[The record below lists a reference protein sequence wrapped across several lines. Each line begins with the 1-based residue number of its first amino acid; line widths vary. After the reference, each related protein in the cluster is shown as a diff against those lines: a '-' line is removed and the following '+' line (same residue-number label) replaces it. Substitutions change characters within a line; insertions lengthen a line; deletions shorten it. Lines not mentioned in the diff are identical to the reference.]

1 MTKPPQPARGGILG
15 QLYVQVLAAV
25 VAGVLIGHFFP
36 ATGKSLQPLSDWFI
50 WTVRLLLVPVV
61 FCTIVSG
68 IARME
73 NLKSAGRIGLKA
85 LIYFE
90 IVSSIALVLG
100 LLVVNVLRPGA
111 GMNIDPKTLD
121 ASSLAKFTPHSPPA
135 TSVVEALARNPM
147 LQVILA
153 ALAAGLILSF
163 FRAKLQPVFRLLEK
177 ATQGLFFAVRLVMR
191 LAPLGALGGVAFTV
205 GQYGLGSL
213 GPLARLMLALYLTCA
228 LFVFVVL
235 GAITRHCGVSL
246 WKFLRYIKE
255 EIFITFAT
263 VSTEAVLPRLMEKLE
278 GLGCPEPVVGLV
290 LPAGY
295 TFNPDGTAI
304 YLTMAS
310 IFIAQATNTPL
321 HLGDQLFVLAVLL
334 LTSKGSAGVAGA
346 GFIAL
351 AATLSSLHQI
361 PANGLVLLLGVDRF
375 MNEARAVTNLIGNGV
390 ATIAVATW
398 EKSFDGQRAAE
409 VLGRPRATSGP
420 P

>member
-1 MTKPPQPARGGILG
+1 MNQLPPTARRGILG

-25 VAGVLIGHFFP
+25 ALGVIIGYFAP
-36 ATGKSLQPLSDWFI
+36 AYGIALKPLSDGFI
-50 WTVRLLLVPVV
+50 QLVRVLLAPVI
-61 FCTIVSG
+61 FCTIVTG

-73 NLKSAGRIGLKA
+73 SLKAAGRIGLKA

-90 IVSSIALVLG
+90 VVSTFALVIG
-100 LLVVNVLRPGA
+100 LVVVNVLQPGA
-111 GMNIDPKTLD
+111 GMNVD
-121 ASSLAKFTPHSPPA
+121 AKKLNGQSLAAFAPHTPTTAGVAA
-135 TSVVEALARNPM
+135 TLAHNPM
-147 LQVILA
+147 LQVIVA
-153 ALAAGLILSF
+153 ALIIGLTFSI
-163 FRAKLQPVFRLLEK
+163 FRAESRPLLRLLEM
-177 ATQGLFFAVRLVMR
+177 ASQGLFFAVRLVMR
-191 LAPLGALGGVAFTV
+191 FAPLGALGGVAFTV

-228 LFVFVVL
+228 LFVFGVL
-235 GAITRHCGVSL
+235 GLIARRCGVSL

-255 EIFITFAT
+255 EILVVFAT
-263 VSTEAVLPRLMEKLE
+263 VSTEAVLPQFMEKME
-278 GLGCPEPVVGLV
+278 SLGCAKTVVGLV

-310 IFIAQATNTPL
+310 VFIAQATNTPL
-321 HLGDQLFVLAVLL
+321 TLGDQLFVLAVLL

-351 AATLSSLHQI
+351 AATLSTLHQI
-361 PANGLVLLLGVDRF
+361 PATGLVLLLGVDRF

-398 EKSFDGQRAAE
+398 ENSFDR
-409 VLGRPRATSGP
+409 RRATEILSSPRGLP
-420 P
+420 DGG